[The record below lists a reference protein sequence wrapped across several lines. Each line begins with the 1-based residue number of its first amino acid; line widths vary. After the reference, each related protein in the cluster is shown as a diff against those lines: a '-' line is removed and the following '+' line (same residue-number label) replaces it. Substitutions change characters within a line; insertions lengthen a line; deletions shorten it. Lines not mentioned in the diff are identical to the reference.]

1 MPKGIP
7 IKMKKRALVAAGVL
21 IFLCFGFLGWRLWSL
36 QIIDADNLKEAAV
49 NQQLRDTTIR
59 PNRGTITD
67 TNGAVLAESAT
78 VWTVYVSPK
87 ELEVKNDPVKTDANC
102 QMVADRLAEIL
113 EIDRDTLYG
122 KIQNTSQYYV
132 IAKRQIESD
141 VREKILQ
148 LRKEVPL
155 IAKSVGMD
163 EDSKRYYPYGDFASV
178 VLGFVG
184 YDNQGLAGLESY
196 YDKYLQGTP
205 GRVLTAKNAVGT
217 DMNFEYS
224 IMEDAEDGNNLQL
237 TIDEGV
243 QHFLEKHVQQAVE
256 DNNVTTYATGIVM
269 IVKTFEILGMTV
281 LPGYDPNNP
290 FALSEEVLAEIAL
303 LPEEE
308 QANAKIAAQSAQWRN
323 NAISD
328 SYEPGSVFK
337 VVTASAALDEG
348 SVTLNNTFS
357 CHGVYQVP
365 GTPVRIRC
373 VGSHGLQTFTEA
385 LQNSC
390 NPAFIQVGALLGKD
404 AFIRYYKSYGLTEKT
419 GIDLPGEMQPIAGV
433 HYQPDEQMGVVEL
446 ASSSFGQTRKVSA
459 LQMISAVAAAVNGG
473 YMGTPHIVEKITDAD
488 GNVIETFDA
497 GIKRQVISEETSKV
511 IAQML
516 ESVVTK
522 GGGKNAQVPGYR
534 VGGKTGTSEKLDT
547 GDGSGRVASFCGFAP
562 VDDPQIACIVVIDEP
577 HTYTSFGS
585 QLAAPVFKNIMEEVL
600 PYLGVEK
607 TGNVQTTQT
616 ASVPKVIGASLAEAK
631 EEIAGSNLKYK
642 VVGGGDTVLAQLP
655 DPGTE
660 LKKDGLVVL
669 YTDEDSKTSTV
680 KVPNLVGFSASQV
693 NQYAASAGVNVR
705 FSGNPQGAQAKS
717 IKQSIAPE
725 TLVSPGTII
734 DVEFVTSANAD

>member
-49 NQQLRDTTIR
+49 NQQFRDTTIR

-256 DNNVTTYATGIVM
+256 DNNVTTYVAGIVM
-269 IVKTFEILGMTV
+269 NVKTFEILGMTV

-433 HYQPDEQMGVVEL
+433 HYQSVEQMGVV
-446 ASSSFGQTRKVSA
+446 
-459 LQMISAVAAAVNGG
+459 
-473 YMGTPHIVEKITDAD
+473 
-488 GNVIETFDA
+488 
-497 GIKRQVISEETSKV
+497 
-511 IAQML
+511 
-516 ESVVTK
+516 
-522 GGGKNAQVPGYR
+522 
-534 VGGKTGTSEKLDT
+534 
-547 GDGSGRVASFCGFAP
+547 
-562 VDDPQIACIVVIDEP
+562 
-577 HTYTSFGS
+577 
-585 QLAAPVFKNIMEEVL
+585 
-600 PYLGVEK
+600 
-607 TGNVQTTQT
+607 
-616 ASVPKVIGASLAEAK
+616 
-631 EEIAGSNLKYK
+631 
-642 VVGGGDTVLAQLP
+642 
-655 DPGTE
+655 
-660 LKKDGLVVL
+660 
-669 YTDEDSKTSTV
+669 
-680 KVPNLVGFSASQV
+680 
-693 NQYAASAGVNVR
+693 
-705 FSGNPQGAQAKS
+705 
-717 IKQSIAPE
+717 
-725 TLVSPGTII
+725 
-734 DVEFVTSANAD
+734 